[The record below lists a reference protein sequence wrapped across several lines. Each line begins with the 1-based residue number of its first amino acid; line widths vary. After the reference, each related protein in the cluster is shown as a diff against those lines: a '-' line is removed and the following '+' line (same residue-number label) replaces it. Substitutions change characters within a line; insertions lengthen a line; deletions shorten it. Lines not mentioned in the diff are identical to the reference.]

1 MFTLR
6 SDKSNRK
13 INIGNF
19 FVDIAEFYAGN
30 VILFQIKVNTRNIKQ
45 TALARY
51 FIKVTAAAIKSH

>member
-30 VILFQIKVNTRNIKQ
+30 VILFQIKINTRNIK
-45 TALARY
+45 
-51 FIKVTAAAIKSH
+51 